1 MEGVDS
7 MKVIAGSVRAIAA
20 ASIVL
25 VSGGC
30 GRSDLPE
37 LGTVEGTVKMDG
49 QPLAGR
55 QVQFLPEGGGR
66 PGTGVTDEQGHYE
79 LVYTAGVEGTNV
91 GSNRVEIT
99 TIWPE
104 GEPQPGERETIPPRY
119 NTNTELKAD
128 VQPGHNTF
136 DFELTSDGAGKSK

>member
-1 MEGVDS
+1 
-7 MKVIAGSVRAIAA
+7 MKVMTGLVRAITL

-55 QVQFLPEGGGR
+55 QVQFLPQAGGR

-91 GSNRVEIT
+91 GPNRVEIT

-104 GEPQPGERETIPPRY
+104 GEPKPGERETIPPRY
-119 NTNTELKAD
+119 NTTTELTREVK
-128 VQPGHNTF
+128 PGHNTF
-136 DFELTSDGAGKSK
+136 DFELTSDGGGKSR

>member
-1 MEGVDS
+1 
-7 MKVIAGSVRAIAA
+7 MKVMTGLVGMFLLATAA
-20 ASIVL
+20 L
-25 VSGGC
+25 VSSGC

-55 QVQFLPEGGGR
+55 QVQFVPESGGR

-79 LVYTAGVEGTNV
+79 LTYTAGVEGTKV

-104 GEPQPGERETIPPRY
+104 GEPQPGERETIPLRY
-119 NTNTELKAD
+119 NSKTELTRD

-136 DFELTSDGAGKSK
+136 DFDLTSDGAGKSK